1 MVRKFSLR
9 VLARS
14 PLPCGVP
21 ERIIRLLDQA
31 YVNLTTAIE
40 SMTWQGQRRSHTLK
54 DLMSEAGQS
63 RHFERGPAPSGLPRS
78 TDILR
83 VRPHVSKVPQ
93 HEVAALQP
101 AAREQEPRGR
111 QPVERTA
118 MAGWQGQHD
127 QLMYCRRATHDQ
139 EQPRFIWQAGTLMR
153 RVTSTPP

>member
-54 DLMSEAGQS
+54 DRMSEAGQS

-78 TDILR
+78 TDI
-83 VRPHVSKVPQ
+83 VRLPRHVGLVPR
-93 HEVAALQP
+93 ADM
-101 AAREQEPRGR
+101 GR
-111 QPVERTA
+111 NANHRDKP
-118 MAGWQGQHD
+118 
-127 QLMYCRRATHDQ
+127 
-139 EQPRFIWQAGTLMR
+139 
-153 RVTSTPP
+153 